1 MLTFS
6 DQSDSESIKK
16 TIQSLH
22 KEVVASYPITP
33 LFDKGIKNKTCVD
46 LGSNIGIFTAYAAA
60 YFEKVWAFEASE
72 TTFALSNRFLKA
84 NNVSNANVY
93 NLAVWSK
100 SEETLKVVKPSY
112 ASTTESK
119 DASVVYQAKD
129 EEFELVKTISL
140 ADIFKL
146 ANVDYIDYLK
156 VDIEGAEYETLL
168 NHDLSNIGVIVGEI
182 HSHPTMPFDGENGS
196 RSLLL
201 NHVKKKFDIL
211 WEAPNNFI
219 CISKEI
225 KKP

>member
-16 TIQSLH
+16 TIEFLH
-22 KEVVASYPITP
+22 KEVLASYPITP
-33 LFDKGIKNKTCVD
+33 FLNKGVKNKTCVD
-46 LGSNIGIFTAYAAA
+46 LGSNIGVFTAYAATH
-60 YFEKVWAFEASE
+60 FEKVLAFEASE
-72 TTFALSNRFLKA
+72 TTFALSNRFLKV
-84 NNVSNANVY
+84 NNVSNAKVY
-93 NLAVWSK
+93 NLAAWSK
-100 SEETLKVVKPSY
+100 SDETLKVVKPSL
-112 ASTTESK
+112 ASTTESTG
-119 DASVVYQAKD
+119 ASVVYQAKD

-156 VDIEGAEYETLL
+156 IDIEGAEYETLL

-182 HSHPTMPFDGENGS
+182 HSHPTMPFDGEDGS
-196 RSLLL
+196 RNLLM

-219 CISKEI
+219 SISKEI